1 MARVFMDKWQTCLAQ
16 MAQAEGKLLCLF
28 VLPFN
33 LYDIS
38 TKKRPLRGG
47 NLGHR
52 ASERSCP
59 LRSPCAEPGGSRSS
73 NGHQGTVLYLPWEQ
87 TLF

>member
-1 MARVFMDKWQTCLAQ
+1 MDKWQTCLAQ

-38 TKKRPLRGG
+38 TKKRPPRRG
-47 NLGHR
+47 NVGH
-52 ASERSCP
+52 
-59 LRSPCAEPGGSRSS
+59 
-73 NGHQGTVLYLPWEQ
+73 
-87 TLF
+87 